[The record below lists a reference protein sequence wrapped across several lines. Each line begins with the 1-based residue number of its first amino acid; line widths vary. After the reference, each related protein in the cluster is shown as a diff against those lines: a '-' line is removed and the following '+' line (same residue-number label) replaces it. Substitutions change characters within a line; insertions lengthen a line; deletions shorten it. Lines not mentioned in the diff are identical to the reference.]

1 MKMRKIQKCNEL
13 KDLKLEGET
22 KWWVGKSTRETLY
35 IRCKNWGRRVRLL
48 LYIPVQS
55 TLRREQGPEQL
66 MQMWSHLQC
75 QTQLHPLCAS
85 TYGQTLQ
92 REHFFILLHR
102 ACQPN
107 SIWKCFG
114 NIFLKIFSVLFSPSG
129 YADCAK
135 CAVNEA
141 CGIPYVL
148 LMKTDLISTFSCHSE
163 LFECC
168 GVVLLSLKRAPSPSA
183 FLHVKACTANDL
195 TCLCRVTH
203 PKLLYHQPLAFGAL
217 SALNLALYH
226 LSLGISYQFF
236 KEIASIGI
244 FSRH

>member
-1 MKMRKIQKCNEL
+1 MSKDQSSSCKC
-13 KDLKLEGET
+13 DLI
-22 KWWVGKSTRETLY
+22 SSARHSS
-35 IRCKNWGRRVRLL
+35 IHC
-48 LYIPVQS
+48 VQAHTDKHS
-55 TLRREQGPEQL
+55 KE
-66 MQMWSHLQC
+66 
-75 QTQLHPLCAS
+75 
-85 TYGQTLQ
+85 
-92 REHFFILLHR
+92 
-102 ACQPN
+102 
-107 SIWKCFG
+107 
-114 NIFLKIFSVLFSPSG
+114 NIFLSYCIELASPTAFGNALEINFWKIFSVLFSPSG

-163 LFECC
+163 LFECR
-168 GVVLLSLKRAPSPSA
+168 GVVLLSLKRAPSPPA
-183 FLHVKACTANDL
+183 FLHVKSCTANDS

-203 PKLLYHQPLAFGAL
+203 PKLLYHQPLAFSAL